1 MANYED
7 RWPLLILRKTIKR
20 TMLNIKNFCKAIIT
34 TKAFERVSIMV
45 ILFNSM
51 TLAMEDPQ
59 AVSTTEF
66 ADLLE
71 NLFLTL
77 YTIEMILKIIGLGFM
92 FSGPESYMRDYWN
105 LLDFTIVVSSY
116 FTVAQDVMSMAQN
129 GG

>member
-1 MANYED
+1 
-7 RWPLLILRKTIKR
+7 
-20 TMLNIKNFCKAIIT
+20 MLNIKNFCKAIIT
-34 TKAFERVSIMV
+34 TKAFERASIMV